1 MARSLRWAEML
12 LVFHEL
18 RREELR
24 RALRASTT
32 RGGRWRCGLCG
43 RSFLVEESLLRHA
56 VRSHPREYE
65 EAVRRAL
72 AGVTLRFGGVPKW
85 FVKCYASPLLG
96 KERGRVEKRRNDG
109 RARSLLFYG

>member
-12 LVFHEL
+12 LVFYEL

-43 RSFLVEESLLRHA
+43 RSFLAEESLLRHA

-85 FVKCYASPLLG
+85 FVRSHASLLLG
-96 KERGRVEKRRNDG
+96 KERGRVERRGGGG
-109 RARSLLFYG
+109 RSKALLFYA